1 MSVVFY
7 LSPMKVS
14 ARIAAALGRALNTLG
29 LPCIVRNG
37 EYRSETF
44 GTRVQVRCGEVFTVV
59 TVNEIDIYFHRL
71 NGRIDGV
78 GLRGTPDYTSGSTPE
93 RAGSDARRA

>member
-1 MSVVFY
+1 MVFY

-78 GLRGTPDYTSGSTPE
+78 GLRGTPDYTSGSTP
-93 RAGSDARRA
+93 